1 MKTRMRQTEEQIAQR
16 TKATLILVFG
26 LGLLFKVAFM
36 VFEVSTV
43 NASTIATILTK

>member
-26 LGLLFKVAFM
+26 LGLLIKVAVL

-43 NASTIATILTK
+43 SASTISQILLK